1 MPGFPGL
8 QLDID
13 GKDWP
18 NRSTSRIIKAAGL
31 TWHVQETGPT
41 DSDNGGD
48 LPKKLLL
55 LHGTGASTHSFRDV
69 MPLLAKRFQLLV
81 PDLPGHGFTDG
92 TAETTSLP
100 GMARAVQ
107 SLLKAT
113 GFQPD
118 AIIGHSAGA
127 AVAIRMGLS
136 GTAVSVI
143 IGINAALMPFRG
155 LAQKLFPSI
164 ARLLVLNPL
173 VPRIFAYTA
182 NAETVRRLIEGTGSK
197 IDPDG
202 LKLYQRLF
210 ANPAHCA
217 GALSM
222 MARWELEPLIDALPR
237 LKIPLH
243 LVVGTEDR
251 AVPPDDAD
259 EIRKRHPSIGISKL
273 PGLGHLAH
281 EENPHL
287 LAAELIGCLSKFT

>member
-1 MPGFPGL
+1 MGGMPGFPGL
-8 QLDID
+8 DLETD
-13 GKDWP
+13 GKEWP
-18 NRSTSRIIKAAGL
+18 NRAQSRMVKAAGL
-31 TWHVQETGPT
+31 RWHVQEQGAPDAT
-41 DSDNGGD
+41 
-48 LPKKLLL
+48 PKPKLLL
-55 LHGTGASTHSFRDV
+55 LHGTGASTHSFRAL
-69 MPLLAKRFQLLV
+69 MPLLATNFHVLA

-92 TAETTSLP
+92 SAETTSLP

-118 AIIGHSAGA
+118 AIVGHSAGA

-136 GTAVSVI
+136 GTQTKSI

-164 ARLLVLNPL
+164 ARLLVLNPF

-182 NAETVRRLIEGTGSK
+182 NADTVRRLIEGTGSK

-222 MARWELEPLIDALPR
+222 MARWELEPLIEALPR
-237 LKIPLH
+237 LTIPLH
-243 LVVGTEDR
+243 LITGSEDR

-259 EIRKRHPSIGISKL
+259 EIKKRL
-273 PGLGHLAH
+273 PTLTVTRLKGLGHLAH
-281 EENPHL
+281 EEDPAL
-287 LAAELIGCLSKFT
+287 CASEISTILAKNT